1 MHTIYLEL
9 HSKSQV
15 RFKATYRVQSKSLG
29 SLIRV
34 KGRARIFTTV
44 DISAASDMVD
54 YTLLIDVANYIV
66 ITMLIILISVDLAS
80 IDLSLEECLI
90 KCFETN

>member
-1 MHTIYLEL
+1 
-9 HSKSQV
+9 
-15 RFKATYRVQSKSLG
+15 
-29 SLIRV
+29 
-34 KGRARIFTTV
+34 
-44 DISAASDMVD
+44 MVD